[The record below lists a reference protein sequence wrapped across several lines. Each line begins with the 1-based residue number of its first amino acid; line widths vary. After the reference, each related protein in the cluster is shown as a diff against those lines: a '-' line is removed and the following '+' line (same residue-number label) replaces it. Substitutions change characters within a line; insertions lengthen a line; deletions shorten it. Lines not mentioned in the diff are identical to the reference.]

1 VKRNY
6 INGSRPELPDTGG
19 GCLHGSDSEL
29 LARAQAGDDSAFH
42 ELIERHSA
50 SLFRLGFLLVGNV
63 ADAEDV
69 VQETLLG
76 AFQHLVRFKGH
87 SSVKTWLT
95 RILVKQAARHHRSRF
110 RRRTISLEETGGKPG
125 EAGEASALDTQIQSA
140 DARMDVRAVL
150 EALSAEHRQ
159 VVVLREYEGMSYRE
173 ISEVLNMPPGT
184 VESRLFRAREHLK
197 RLLKAYE

>member
-1 VKRNY
+1 MSGN
-6 INGSRPELPDTGG
+6 SPEPRDKGD
-19 GCLHGSDSEL
+19 GCLHESDSEL
-29 LARAQAGDDSAFH
+29 VARARRGDDSAFH
-42 ELIERHSA
+42 ELVERHSA
-50 SLFRLGFLLVGNV
+50 SLFRLGFLLLGNT

-76 AFQHLVRFKGH
+76 AFQHLVRFRGH

-95 RILVKQAARHHRSRF
+95 QILVKQAARHHRSHY
-110 RRRTISLEETGGKPG
+110 RRRTISLEETGEGV
-125 EAGEASALDTQIQSA
+125 AAAAEASGPDTRTQSA

-150 EALSAEHRQ
+150 RALSVEHRQ

-173 ISEVLNMPPGT
+173 ISEVLRMPAGT

-197 RLLKAYE
+197 ELLGGYE